1 MYFRLSNSSFA
12 ICLTCSFL
20 ASQSIRNK
28 CNDPKKD
35 RRVQDR
41 LVSARLVRRQAAS
54 SKQEECSAATIH
66 HTSIMA
72 SMIFGSLSFHD
83 FSNFQDSFQFVL
95 HSNIFKRIFHLFS
108 FLLKTTDCAEII
120 FCARTSA
127 ERFMAEQ
134 LAKFHCRAHCAVRFG
149 VF

>member
-1 MYFRLSNSSFA
+1 MYSRLSNSSFA

-72 SMIFGSLSFHD
+72 SMIFGSLNFH
-83 FSNFQDSFQFVL
+83 DSFQFVL
-95 HSNIFKRIFHLFS
+95 HSNIFKRIFLLFS
-108 FLLKTTDCAEII
+108 FLLKTTDCAE
-120 FCARTSA
+120 
-127 ERFMAEQ
+127 
-134 LAKFHCRAHCAVRFG
+134 
-149 VF
+149 